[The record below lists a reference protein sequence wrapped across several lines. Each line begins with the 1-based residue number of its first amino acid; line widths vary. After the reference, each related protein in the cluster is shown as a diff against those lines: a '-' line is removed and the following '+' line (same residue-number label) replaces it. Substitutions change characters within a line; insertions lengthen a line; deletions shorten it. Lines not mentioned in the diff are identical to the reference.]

1 MNYEEEWTETE
12 NEETLRPSNI
22 SEYIGQKSIKE
33 KLLVYIEAA
42 KTRGDVLD
50 HVLFHGPPG
59 LGKTTLA
66 RIIAWENESR
76 IHMISGPSIER
87 EGDVAA
93 LLTNLDRGDV
103 LFIDEIH
110 RLRPAIEEKL
120 YQAMEDYEY
129 DLIVGEGPSAR
140 SVKFTLKKFTLVG
153 ATTRRGLLTGPLL
166 SRFGIDERLEFYP
179 TEDLEQIVARSA
191 GIMNIVIDQKGC
203 HEIARRARGT
213 PRIANRLLARVR
225 DFAQVQGTGIIDFD
239 QADDALHRLGVDS
252 AGLDVM
258 DREILNAIVNKFR
271 GGPVGLDTIAAAIAE
286 DKNTIED
293 VIEPFLIQKG
303 FIERTPRGRKATLAA
318 YRHLGAVPPP
328 KELF

>member
-1 MNYEEEWTETE
+1 MNYEEDWTE
-12 NEETLRPSNI
+12 NEESLRPSNI
-22 SEYIGQKSIKE
+22 EEYIGQRSIKE

-42 KTRGDVLD
+42 KGRGDVLD

-179 TEDLEQIVARSA
+179 TADLERIIARSA
-191 GIMNIVIDQKGC
+191 GIMNIEIDRKGC

-239 QADDALHRLGVDS
+239 QASDALDRLGVDS
-252 AGLDVM
+252 AGLDLM
-258 DREILNAIVNKFR
+258 DREILNAIINKFR

-303 FIERTPRGRKATLAA
+303 FIERTPRGRKATPAA
-318 YRHLGAVPPP
+318 YEHLGTVPPQ
-328 KELF
+328 KGLF